1 MQQMTHRV
9 PGLVKEPTDLLG
21 LGQVEKDTFLDLF
34 GDDFV
39 KIQNA
44 LD

>member
-1 MQQMTHRV
+1 MTFKV
-9 PGLVKEPTDLLG
+9 PGLIKVPTEMLG

-39 KIQNA
+39 KI
-44 LD
+44 